1 MSGRRWAMLAAIALI
16 TIQPAIGV
24 GATAPGSPPQAS
36 AILQA
41 QVALGFNPLTRCPD
55 LRPAGAE
62 DQGVAVVVFL
72 VGPSGVPSR
81 PSVASPSQSEGLDAA
96 AMGCVLRLRFQAA
109 TLAGDGKAVESW
121 QQMAWKWT
129 RPAEQHGGAL
139 ATTTAMPAPPGGA
152 NAVALP
158 ATQANDASGQ
168 RRAPASEGRAEV
180 NVCVDEAGRVTQEP
194 TITRSSGDPRFD
206 AAAVN
211 VARAASGQYRP
222 PTADARPVAGC
233 LQLAIKA
240 GQ

>member
-1 MSGRRWAMLAAIALI
+1 MSGRRWAMLAAMALI
-16 TIQPAIGV
+16 TIEPAIGAA
-24 GATAPGSPPQAS
+24 ATAPGSPPQAS
-36 AILQA
+36 ASRQA
-41 QVALGFNPLTRCPD
+41 HVALGFNPLTRCPD
-55 LRPAGAE
+55 LRPAAAE
-62 DQGVAVVVFL
+62 DQGAAVVVFL
-72 VGPSGVPSR
+72 VGPSGLPSR

-139 ATTTAMPAPPGGA
+139 ATTTAMPAPPG
-152 NAVALP
+152 
-158 ATQANDASGQ
+158 
-168 RRAPASEGRAEV
+168 EGRAEV

>member
-1 MSGRRWAMLAAIALI
+1 MSGRRWAMLAAMALI
-16 TIQPAIGV
+16 TVQPAIGA
-24 GATAPGSPPQAS
+24 GATAPGSPPPAS

-41 QVALGFNPLTRCPD
+41 YVALGFNPLTRCPE
-55 LRPAGAE
+55 LRPAAAE

-81 PSVASPSQSEGLDAA
+81 PSIASPSQSEGLDAA
-96 AMGCVLRLRFQAA
+96 AMGCVLRLRFQVA
-109 TLAGDGKAVESW
+109 TLAGEGKAVESW
-121 QQMAWKWT
+121 QQMAWKWA
-129 RPAEQHGGAL
+129 RPAEHGGAL
-139 ATTTAMPAPPGGA
+139 ATTTAVPAPPGGA
-152 NAVALP
+152 NAVAIP
-158 ATQANDASGQ
+158 GTQANDAGGQ
-168 RRAPASEGRAEV
+168 RRAPLGEGGAEV

-194 TITRSSGDPRFD
+194 TLTRSSGDPRFD

-222 PTADARPVAGC
+222 PTDDARPVAGC

>member
-1 MSGRRWAMLAAIALI
+1 MNGRRWAMLAVMALI
-16 TIQPAIGV
+16 TIEPAIGAA
-24 GATAPGSPPQAS
+24 ATAPDSPPQAS
-36 AILQA
+36 GRPQA
-41 QVALGFNPLTRCPD
+41 HVALGFNPLTRCPD
-55 LRPAGAE
+55 LRSAAAE

-139 ATTTAMPAPPGGA
+139 ATTTAMPAPPAARMRWPSPRAG
-152 NAVALP
+152 
-158 ATQANDASGQ
+158 NDASGQ